1 MITTNNNDFS
11 DNYSQLFA
19 NASKALRAKYPND
32 DVYKNIEILT
42 LEEYFAH
49 LNKLYELSE
58 EVLKDDN
65 GEIIANIQNGKTYGI
80 LPLQEPIIPI
90 DANTRKITVPKE
102 MQNIGVAGDFGAEI
116 LYFVIDRYF
125 DNHDL
130 AADDITTVIEWSNPN
145 VTQGEKRGRQRAYTT
160 LTNIPAYL
168 SSDIN
173 KNLTGSKL
181 LIGWALGGD
190 VMSAAGTIE
199 FTIRFYQLNEDEI
212 VYSWSTTPEKLTIS
226 KTLQYS
232 LFDDIDDSVNDIVSQ
247 RIKNMSSSGTGG
259 LLNPPVFFINLDVTG
274 NEEDKSKVTDYTA
287 ENGVYY
293 IDIPAGSE
301 EYIATIAAR
310 SGTHDCEYTWQY
322 HDINTNGA
330 YSPYDSE
337 LYYND
342 YDKVTADMN
351 REGLIMYVKEDDRYI
366 RAESV
371 TDSDIEN
378 GNIFYKVNKC
388 KIKQPG
394 YYKARATIR
403 TSSANA
409 KAESYILIVPGPAK
423 PVIENVANNAQISNN
438 NGYISVILSDDNN
451 ADISVKVIDDTQ
463 DSSNETSYTWNKHN
477 SANSY
482 NTSTIPVGDYIGFE
496 GNDTNSLTL
505 TECGWYK
512 ISATNRRN
520 YSQPSA
526 ASNEIYYRV
535 TNKAQSIYI
544 SDDLDRNIQA
554 GPNAKPTFTV
564 STQDANNNDISFDRI
579 EVQWYRQDSAS
590 QDQDTPKGSL
600 KTYYPSNFTN
610 GKLQISY
617 DDQVSD
623 GYGLGQ
629 MAYAKIVT
637 YYNNDSASQDTS
649 VITFVTF

>member
-1 MITTNNNDFS
+1 MITTNINEFS

-32 DVYKNIEILT
+32 DVYKNIEIHT

-90 DANTRKITVPKE
+90 DANTRKITVPKG

-199 FTIRFYQLNEDEI
+199 FTIRFYQLDEDEI
-212 VYSWSTTPEKLTIS
+212 VYSWSTTPEKLIIS

-232 LFDDIDDSVNDIVSQ
+232 LFDDIDDSVNDIVSH
-247 RIKNMSSSGTGG
+247 RIKNMSSSGVGG

-274 NEEDKSKVTDYTA
+274 NEKDNSKVTDHNA

-293 IDIPAGSE
+293 IDIPKGSE
-301 EYIATIAAR
+301 SYTATIAAR

-322 HDINTNGA
+322 HDISTNST

-337 LYYND
+337 LYGDVYRP
-342 YDKVTADMN
+342 VTVDMN
-351 REGLIMYVKEDDRYI
+351 REGLIMYVYEDDRYI

-378 GNIFYKVNKC
+378 QNIFYKASECIIN
-388 KIKQPG
+388 QPG

-403 TSSANA
+403 TSAANA
-409 KAESYILIVPGPAK
+409 KAESYTLVVPGPSIPEIQNIK
-423 PVIENVANNAQISNN
+423 SDNQVNDEN
-438 NGYISVILSDDNN
+438 YISVKLTEGNSVTLDVEVNN
-451 ADISVKVIDDTQ
+451 SQ
-463 DSSNETSYTWNKHN
+463 DASNITSYTWSKNDTANSHT
-477 SANSY
+477 SANK
-482 NTSTIPVGDYIGFE
+482 PEDYLTPME
-496 GNDTNSLTL
+496 GNDNKLSVDK
-505 TECGWYK
+505 EGWYK
-512 ISATNRRN
+512 VTATNVRN
-520 YSQPSA
+520 NSN
-526 ASNEIYYRV
+526 ASDESNAIYYRV
-535 TNKAQSIYI
+535 TYPAQSVTIAEDLGGVI
-544 SDDLDRNIQA
+544 SIQSSPQLILDC
-554 GPNAKPTFTV
+554 T
-564 STQDANNNDISFDRI
+564 DIPFDKVT
-579 EVQWYRQDSAS
+579 VQWYKQGIGQIKEA
-590 QDQDTPKGSL
+590 KGAPQTYLPDEFNNNQCKVIYKDVNDPL
-600 KTYYPSNFTN
+600 KPGVFTA
-610 GKLQISY
+610 I
-617 DDQVSD
+617 
-623 GYGLGQ
+623 
-629 MAYAKIVT
+629 ITT
-637 YYNNDSASQDTS
+637 YYNNTTIDTNASS
-649 VITFVTF
+649 VTIIDQ

>member
-1 MITTNNNDFS
+1 MITTNINEFS

-19 NASKALRAKYPND
+19 NASKALRVKYPND
-32 DVYKNIEILT
+32 DVYKNIEIHT

-58 EVLKDDN
+58 EVLKDNN
-65 GEIIANIQNGKTYGI
+65 GEIIANIHNGKTYGI

-199 FTIRFYQLNEDEI
+199 FTIRFYQLDEDEI
-212 VYSWSTTPEKLTIS
+212 VYSWSTTPEKLIIS

-232 LFDDIDDSVNDIVSQ
+232 LFDDIDDSVNDIVSH
-247 RIKNMSSSGTGG
+247 RIKNMSSSGAGG

-274 NEEDKSKVTDYTA
+274 NEKDNSKVTDHKA

-293 IDIPAGSE
+293 IDIPKGSE
-301 EYIATIAAR
+301 SYTATIAAR

-322 HDINTNGA
+322 HDISTNSA

-337 LYYND
+337 LYGDVYRP
-342 YDKVTADMN
+342 VTADMN
-351 REGLIMYVKEDDRYI
+351 REGLIMYVQEDDRYI

-378 GNIFYKVNKC
+378 QNIFYKVSECIIN
-388 KIKQPG
+388 QPG
-394 YYKARATIR
+394 YYKARAIIR
-403 TSSANA
+403 TSAANA
-409 KAESYILIVPGPAK
+409 KAESYTLVVPGPSIPEIHNIK
-423 PVIENVANNAQISNN
+423 SDNQVNDEN
-438 NGYISVILSDDNN
+438 YISVKLTEGNSVTLGVEVNN
-451 ADISVKVIDDTQ
+451 SQ
-463 DSSNETSYTWNKHN
+463 DASNITSYRWSKNDIANSHT
-477 SANSY
+477 SANKPENYSI
-482 NTSTIPVGDYIGFE
+482 TME
-496 GNDTNSLTL
+496 GNVNTL
-505 TECGWYK
+505 SVDKEGWYK
-512 ISATNRRN
+512 VTATNVRN
-520 YSQPSA
+520 NSN
-526 ASNEIYYRV
+526 ASNESNAIYYRV
-535 TNKAQSIYI
+535 TYPAQSVTIAENLGGVI
-544 SDDLDRNIQA
+544 SINSSPQLILDC
-554 GPNAKPTFTV
+554 T
-564 STQDANNNDISFDRI
+564 DIPFDKVT
-579 EVQWYRQDSAS
+579 VQWYKQGVGSIKEA
-590 QDQDTPKGSL
+590 KGAL
-600 KTYYPSNFTN
+600 QTYLPDEFDNNQCKVTYKDVNDPLSPGVFTA
-610 GKLQISY
+610 I
-617 DDQVSD
+617 
-623 GYGLGQ
+623 
-629 MAYAKIVT
+629 ITT
-637 YYNNDSASQDTS
+637 YYNNTTIDTNASY
-649 VITFVTF
+649 VTIIDN